1 MKKFFIFKNRGTAEI
16 KVILEDGQFALGK
29 AVGQLIE
36 TFNWRLEDVS
46 YLGSRNANDFILN

>member
-29 AVGQLIE
+29 AVGQLVE
-36 TFNWRLEDVS
+36 NFQWRLEDVS
-46 YLGSRNANDFILN
+46 YLGSRNAGDFILN